1 MKGLILVTGSEGLV
15 GSRFVEISERKNFL
29 HLPKQVEL
37 DITNQ
42 SEIKAV
48 LSSYNFSAVVHFA
61 AYTDVGAAE
70 KERENK
76 NGACWQ
82 VNVEGTRNLVEA
94 VKPHKAKTHFIYI
107 STDNVFSGSTDD
119 PGPYKE
125 DHPRE
130 ADPTKLT
137 WYGFTKSEAE
147 KEVEEVLGDTA
158 TILRIIYPVRA
169 GFEGKLDFLRKHLKL
184 YDEGKLYPMFTDQ
197 QISISFID
205 EVCKALDKIII
216 DGHKGIFHA
225 ASADTVN
232 PHKLISYMLEK
243 TRGITNAVEGTTLRE
258 FLESSGNP
266 LYRYPKFGGLKVG
279 VTEAKLGLK
288 FSTWKEIVD
297 KLVAQGLGE
306 KK

>member
-1 MKGLILVTGSEGLV
+1 VKGLILVTGSEGLV

-37 DITNQ
+37 DITNP

-61 AYTDVGAAE
+61 AFTDLNAAE
-70 KERENK
+70 EERGNK
-76 NGACWQ
+76 DGACWQ

-94 VKPHKAKTHFIYI
+94 VRPYKAKVHFVHI
-107 STDNVFSGSTDD
+107 STDGVFSGNSDD

-130 ADPTKLT
+130 TDPTRVT
-137 WYGFTKSEAE
+137 WYGFTKGEAE
-147 KEVEEVLGDTA
+147 KAVQEVLGDSA
-158 TILRIIYPVRA
+158 TILRIIYPVRTE
-169 GFEGKLDFLRKHLKL
+169 FEGKLDFLRKPLKL

-197 QISISFID
+197 QISVSFID

-225 ASADTVN
+225 CSDTTT

-243 TRGITNAVEGTTLRE
+243 TRGVTNAVEGTTLRE
-258 FLESSGNP
+258 FLEKTGNP
-266 LYRYPKFGGLKVG
+266 SYRYPKFGGLKVG
-279 VTEAKLGLK
+279 VTEAKLGIK
-288 FSTWKEIVD
+288 FSTWREIVD
-297 KLVAQGLGE
+297 KLVTQGLGE
-306 KK
+306 K